1 MRQGTAG
8 SLAVRR
14 GEVDVW
20 LLPPPASPR
29 DVPGHELDAR
39 ERERA
44 ASYLRARDRQTYLA
58 AHVGLRRVL
67 AAYTGIAPGRIPV
80 AGERYGV
87 DGERQGRPKVLGVAG
102 APQFSLSHSHGLALV
117 AVAAVRI
124 GADVQ
129 RVPTAETVRACL
141 PALHPAER
149 RELLALPDPWRTAA
163 FGRLWTRKEAYLKG
177 LGTGLARAPGLDCLS
192 ATDLPARPPGWVVG
206 NVPLCRGHVAAVALS
221 GSGDQRVT
229 LRSVPEEFLYA
240 RDAVER
246 IARMEPGVRAVL
258 RDRVAAAVGRSNP

>member
-1 MRQGTAG
+1 MSREAAG
-8 SLAVRR
+8 ALAVRT

-20 LLPPPASPR
+20 LLPPSASPL
-29 DVPGHELDAR
+29 DVPGHELDPR

-44 ASYLRARDRQTYLA
+44 ASYLRARDRRTYLA

-67 AAYTGIAPGRIPV
+67 AAYTGVAPGRIV
-80 AGERYGV
+80 LAGERSGP
-87 DGERQGRPKVLGVAG
+87 DGRRRGRPEVVGASG

-124 GADVQ
+124 GTDVQ
-129 RVPTAETVRACL
+129 RVPAAGTVRACL

-149 RELLALPDPWRTAA
+149 RELLALPEARRAAA

-177 LGTGLARAPGLDCLS
+177 LGTGLARAPDLDCLS
-192 ATDLPARPPGWVVG
+192 EADPSARPPGWVVG
-206 NVPLCRGHVAAVALS
+206 NVPLCRSHAAAVALS

-229 LRSVPEEFLYA
+229 LRSVPEEILYA

-246 IARMEPGVRAVL
+246 IARMGPGARTVL
-258 RDRVAAAVGRSNP
+258 RDRAATVGRSGP